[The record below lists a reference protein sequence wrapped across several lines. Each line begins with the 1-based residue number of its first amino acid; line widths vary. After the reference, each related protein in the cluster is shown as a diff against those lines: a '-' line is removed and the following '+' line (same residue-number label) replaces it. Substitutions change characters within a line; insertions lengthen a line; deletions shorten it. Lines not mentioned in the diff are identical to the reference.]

1 MRKNMMFLLA
11 LVGVVLAAG
20 DTDSGETQ
28 RGWLGVH
35 TEDLSEPMLI
45 ALGIENGVLVTAV
58 ADGSPAEKAGLLK
71 GDVILAVAGQP
82 IYSIADFRRVVRS
95 RPGTVVEL
103 EVRRR
108 GESRLLKARLEARR
122 QSEFADSDFRW
133 LELPREAL
141 LEVRR
146 ALRRAGPRVVQALEA
161 SDEQLDQ
168 LRAEVEELR
177 QLVDSLRVELMK
189 RDKK

>member
-1 MRKNMMFLLA
+1 MLLLV

-20 DTDSGETQ
+20 DTDSGEVQ

-58 ADGSPAEKAGLLK
+58 ADGSPAEKAGLQR

-82 IYSIADFRRVVRS
+82 IYSIADLRRVVRG

-103 EVRRR
+103 EVRHR
-108 GESRLLKARLEARR
+108 GESRKLKARLEARR

-141 LEVRR
+141 LDVRR

-161 SDEQLDQ
+161 SDEQLEQ